1 MAVPAGSPPSPMV
14 CEKGLPMAS
23 CPDPAPW
30 ANWGEGRVLGLG
42 AGPGWSFGS
51 SPISPGGGGNRPS
64 TKALRSGGKL

>member
-1 MAVPAGSPPSPMV
+1 MV

-30 ANWGEGRVLGLG
+30 ANWGEGSVLGLG

-51 SPISPGGGGNRPS
+51 SPISPGGGGEPPLNQGAEEWWE
-64 TKALRSGGKL
+64 ALAVQGFHPF